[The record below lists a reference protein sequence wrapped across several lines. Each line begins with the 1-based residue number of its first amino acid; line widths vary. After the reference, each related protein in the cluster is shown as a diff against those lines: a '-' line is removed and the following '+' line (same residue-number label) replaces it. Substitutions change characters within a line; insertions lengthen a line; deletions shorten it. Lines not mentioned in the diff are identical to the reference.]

1 MSTTQPPQRGD
12 AKAWSQLTAEE
23 RKALTPIEKAYAR
36 SLDLKLKS
44 AAVDAHIARLEKLAR
59 DKGRKRDTR
68 RKIVAGGVILAWA
81 AEPTGPGKPDRAA
94 WLQEILDGRLTRED
108 ERALFGL
115 PPRERPAGAENSTS
129 DRTSDGMGVHV

>member
-1 MSTTQPPQRGD
+1 MSATQPPQRGD
-12 AKAWSQLTAEE
+12 AKAWSQLTADE
-23 RKALTPIEKAYAR
+23 RKALAPLEKAYAR

-59 DKGRKRDTR
+59 DKSRKQDTR

-94 WLQEILDGRLTRED
+94 WLQELVDGRLTRAD

-115 PPRERPAGAENSTS
+115 PPRETPAG
-129 DRTSDGMGVHV
+129 TSDGTGDAAH